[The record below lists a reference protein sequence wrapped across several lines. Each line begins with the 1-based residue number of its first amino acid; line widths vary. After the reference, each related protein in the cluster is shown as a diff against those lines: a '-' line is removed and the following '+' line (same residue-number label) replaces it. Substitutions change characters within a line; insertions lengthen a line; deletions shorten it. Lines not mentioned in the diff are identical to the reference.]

1 LRGTLAQIISPEVP
15 IASGRD
21 FCGDGLEP
29 VPAKISLLI
38 GGPLPQLC
46 FTDLSSVSR
55 TAKRGNLTLAL
66 SAKEQAGAAAIGL
79 VEGMPFILGDD
90 GSYDHHLNCFFRAC
104 PTLGVRSMNSLRAY
118 ARDILVWMRFLQE
131 RRDGKSLWVANRDD
145 IAAFHEARRLSDPP
159 FRISAASWNRA
170 VASLDKLYR
179 WALDEKIITSVPFA
193 YRQSWAYPSK
203 PALIPSGAKADSR
216 GIPKARKV

>member
-1 LRGTLAQIISPEVP
+1 M
-15 IASGRD
+15 
-21 FCGDGLEP
+21 
-29 VPAKISLLI
+29 
-38 GGPLPQLC
+38 PQLC
-46 FTDLSSVSR
+46 FTELSSVSR

-131 RRDGKSLWVANRDD
+131 RRDEYSTALAHL
-145 IAAFHEARRLSDPP
+145 FHEH
-159 FRISAASWNRA
+159 
-170 VASLDKLYR
+170 VASHSMTCGHPREVICEAIY
-179 WALDEKIITSVPFA
+179 S
-193 YRQSWAYPSK
+193 
-203 PALIPSGAKADSR
+203 
-216 GIPKARKV
+216 